1 MSYGQPSTAA
11 RVSIP
16 AYCLYAMIT
25 LLMRQRDRRQYS
37 LQDLVVL
44 QTWLDAQHLIA
55 YGVHAL
61 QVLDINAL
69 MVLATVGAL
78 AIGDYTEGAAVV
90 VLFAVAAWL
99 EAGCG
104 CKARDVVS
112 DVVAMQPAIA
122 TLADSGKS
130 TCLTLE
136 MFHSLQD

>member
-1 MSYGQPSTAA
+1 
-11 RVSIP
+11 
-16 AYCLYAMIT
+16 
-25 LLMRQRDRRQYS
+25 
-37 LQDLVVL
+37 
-44 QTWLDAQHLIA
+44 LDAQHLIA

-78 AIGDYTEGAAVV
+78 AIGDYTEGAAI

-104 CKARDVVS
+104 RRARDAVS
-112 DVVAMQPAIA
+112 AVVAMQPATA

-130 TCLTLE
+130 RRLTLE
-136 MFHSLQD
+136 MFQSLQD